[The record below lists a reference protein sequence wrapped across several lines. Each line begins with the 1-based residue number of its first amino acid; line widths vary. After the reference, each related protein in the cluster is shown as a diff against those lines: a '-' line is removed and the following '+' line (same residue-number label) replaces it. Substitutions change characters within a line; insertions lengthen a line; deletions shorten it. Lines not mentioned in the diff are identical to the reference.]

1 MRHAPRRPLQ
11 MKSISGATQECQ
23 KRLRFVIISSFVFA
37 VDVFTHQSKL
47 SIAVTQNRRFY
58 PWKFSRLWFVAD
70 PNRIILFTTHRI
82 NTTTTTTGQTQQPRG
97 DATGAVSF
105 PWKLLTI
112 FGSYKLS
119 DDGYTYTYI
128 YINWVNRGRMAITHQ
143 IKKRDWVTDTTS
155 VHRPRIFFRHSPIIL

>member
-37 VDVFTHQSKL
+37 VDVLLTHQSKL
-47 SIAVTQNRRFY
+47 SIAVTHRTEDSIRGSFLASDLLPTQIALFYLLLIASSPPPLVRHNNHVVMRRA
-58 PWKFSRLWFVAD
+58 PS
-70 PNRIILFTTHRI
+70 LFPGNYWPYSEVI
-82 NTTTTTTGQTQQPRG
+82 NT
-97 DATGAVSF
+97 
-105 PWKLLTI
+105 
-112 FGSYKLS
+112 S

-128 YINWVNRGRMAITHQ
+128 YINWVSCGRMAITHQ